1 MFNEGF
7 CLVSESGNHLVVQKL
22 LGRGGR
28 RDVYE
33 VLISE
38 TGERKALRWFREGYG
53 NFDHKVHENLAFL
66 SRIGCPDKSI
76 LWVEDV
82 VSTGDA
88 GFGYVTRLIPNGF
101 VPFYKLV
108 RERELSEV
116 SKCNFALDY
125 LRALHNANTQGL
137 LLFTADGEANCYVHA
152 QTGHLLIDECERT
165 TIRGSTL
172 YPMMY
177 VHKYAA
183 PEVIL
188 GKNELDIYT
197 NRFSMAVVLFFV
209 FFYGHPLE
217 GKQTTAPCLTPSI
230 IRKVYGEYPVFIF
243 DQDDTRNR
251 PIPIVHSK
259 VISSWEAAPDY
270 VKNIFIKAFSQEA
283 LHNPKARPNE
293 KELAQ
298 VIYRYKA
305 EITMQ

>member
-1 MFNEGF
+1 MFCEGF
-7 CLVSESGNHLVVQKL
+7 CLVSESGNHYVVQKL

-38 TGERKALRWFREGYG
+38 TGERKALRWFRDGYG
-53 NFDHKVHENLAFL
+53 NFDHQVHANLAFL
-66 SRIGCPDKSI
+66 SRIGCPDKSL

-82 VSTGDA
+82 LSTGDT
-88 GFGYVTRLIPNGF
+88 GFGYITRLIPNGF
-101 VPFYKLV
+101 IPFYMLV
-108 RERELSEV
+108 RERELSQV

-125 LRALHNANTQGL
+125 LRALHNADKQGL

-152 QTGHLLIDECERT
+152 KTGHLLIDECERT

-188 GKNELDIYT
+188 GQNELDIYT

-209 FFYGHPLE
+209 FFCAHPLE
-217 GKQTTAPCLTPSI
+217 GIQATAPCMTPAI
-230 IRKVYGEYPVFIF
+230 IRKVYGEKPVFIF
-243 DQDDTRNR
+243 DQDDTSNR
-251 PIPIVHSK
+251 PIPFVHST
-259 VISSWEAAPDY
+259 VISNWDAAPDY
-270 VKNIFIKAFSQEA
+270 MKNIFIKAFSQEA

-293 KELAQ
+293 KEFAQ
-298 VIYRYKA
+298 AIYRYK
-305 EITMQ
+305 EELTLQ